1 MSGRD
6 ERELMDFAGRLS
18 ARYHEVHT
26 PARFRAQLRGSLLA
40 APVTFAVR
48 RPSPI
53 GRLALRSALAPILV
67 LALLAATGGGAAAAT
82 SLPGDPAFV
91 LKRGVEQVQVALA
104 PDEIARLDTLVAQ
117 ADSRLADLETLSGR
131 HSNAAGAGVDEY
143 LAASTRVDEEV
154 TRVSGMP
161 ASSRRD
167 ATLAHASTAS
177 ADHLARLQALATKLP
192 DAAQHGIQRA
202 IEVQRTVHG
211 KSGNAPGRGGSLPLA
226 PTSPAEPVT
235 TATPARPTVT
245 PSRGGPPSG
254 VPGRP

>member
-1 MSGRD
+1 MSRRD
-6 ERELMDFAGRLS
+6 ERELLVFASALQ
-18 ARYHEVHT
+18 ARYHQVHA
-26 PARFRAQLRGSLLA
+26 PARFRTQLRGSLLA
-40 APVTFAVR
+40 APVAFAVR

-131 HSNAAGAGVDEY
+131 RSNAVSAGVDEY
-143 LAASTRVDEEV
+143 VAASARVDEQV
-154 TRVSGMP
+154 TQVSALP
-161 ASSRRD
+161 ASSRRNT
-167 ATLAHASTAS
+167 ALAHASIAS
-177 ADHLARLQALATKLP
+177 ADHLARLQSLATKLP

-202 IEVQRTVHG
+202 IEVQQTVHG

>member
-6 ERELMDFAGRLS
+6 ERELLVFASALQ
-18 ARYHEVHT
+18 ARYHQVHA
-26 PARFRAQLRGSLLA
+26 PARFRTQLRGSLLA
-40 APVTFAVR
+40 APVAFAAR

-131 HSNAAGAGVDEY
+131 HSNAAGAGVDE
-143 LAASTRVDEEV
+143 
-154 TRVSGMP
+154 
-161 ASSRRD
+161 
-167 ATLAHASTAS
+167 
-177 ADHLARLQALATKLP
+177 
-192 DAAQHGIQRA
+192 
-202 IEVQRTVHG
+202 
-211 KSGNAPGRGGSLPLA
+211 
-226 PTSPAEPVT
+226 
-235 TATPARPTVT
+235 
-245 PSRGGPPSG
+245 
-254 VPGRP
+254 